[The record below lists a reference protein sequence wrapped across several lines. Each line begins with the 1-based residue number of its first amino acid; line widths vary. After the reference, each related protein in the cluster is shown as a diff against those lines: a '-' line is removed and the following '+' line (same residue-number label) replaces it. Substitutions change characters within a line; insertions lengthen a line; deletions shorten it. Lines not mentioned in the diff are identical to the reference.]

1 MITELGQICSDIEK
15 PEITDIKDCKE
26 AQKWLAASHFMETLD
41 PRFPRGCY
49 AECLVGCVETTV
61 VWNPIGEGQPDPDI
75 NAICLNS
82 GKHILV
88 YHFLSKYP

>member
-1 MITELGQICSDIEK
+1 
-15 PEITDIKDCKE
+15 
-26 AQKWLAASHFMETLD
+26 METLD

-82 GKHILV
+82 GKYILV
-88 YHFLSKYP
+88 YHFLSKD